1 MTRLVPRSIQAGLRF
16 LAAVAR
22 GAGST
27 PTWTSP
33 PGPER
38 FQIGYKDGC
47 DAGYASAGSPFY
59 ERADNPAVP
68 EADADYQ
75 DGWRMGF
82 YECEKSYNHFQ
93 ATLHSMFG
101 AGE

>member
-1 MTRLVPRSIQAGLRF
+1 MTKSMLCTQVGGLVL
-16 LAAVAR
+16 VAMTL
-22 GAGST
+22 GACST

-33 PGPER
+33 PGSER

-59 ERADNPAVP
+59 ERSEAPPLP
-68 EADADYQ
+68 EADGDYQ
-75 DGWRMGF
+75 NGWRIGL
-82 YECEKSYNHFQ
+82 YDCEKSYNHFQ

-101 AGE
+101 TGH

>member
-1 MTRLVPRSIQAGLRF
+1 MTKSMLCTQVGSII
-16 LAAVAR
+16 LAAALL
-22 GAGST
+22 GACST

-38 FQIGYKDGC
+38 FQVGYKEGC
-47 DAGYASAGSPFY
+47 DAGYATAGSPFY
-59 ERADNPAVP
+59 DRIDAPPVP

-75 DGWRMGF
+75 NGWRWGF

-101 AGE
+101 AGQ